1 MAAATLP
8 QVLTALATASQ
19 TAAALAAILDTELLL
34 HWSNYP
40 AGYPVINKT
49 VALIKAN
56 AVAAV
61 TTWVTLRDQT

>member
-8 QVLTALATASQ
+8 NVLTALATASQ
-19 TAAALAAILDTELLL
+19 NAAALAAVLDTQLLL
-34 HWSNYP
+34 HWNGYP
-40 AGYPVINKT
+40 AGYPLINQT